1 MKILVTGATGYI
13 GGSVAAKLLAAGHRV
28 VGLTRSDDG
37 AAKLKALG
45 IEPLVGSLI
54 SLDLLAVAAR
64 GVDAVINA
72 ANSDDPFAVEAILP
86 ALEGTGKSFIHTSGS
101 SIIADRGAGNASDLV
116 FHEDTPYRSLPE
128 RQGRLAVEQLV
139 LSYGQRGVRTCVI
152 RPTLIYGTGLGLHKK
167 SIQVPRMLDLAISK
181 GKALHIGAGENIW
194 SNVHIDD
201 VTDLYL
207 LILEKAPPGSLF
219 YAENGECSMRAVA
232 QAISRLLGYGGKTE
246 SWPMA
251 EALKEWGISAHA
263 TFASNSRVS
272 ALKARKMLDWQPK
285 GVALL
290 EDIEHGSYRESQSAA
305 KA

>member
-13 GGSVAAKLLAAGHRV
+13 GGSVAAKLMAAGHEI

-37 AAKLKALG
+37 AARLKALG

-54 SLDLLAVAAR
+54 SLDLLAEAAR

-72 ANSDDPFAVEAILP
+72 VFVVVLFVVVVFLLV
-86 ALEGTGKSFIHTSGS
+86 LEGTGKSFIHTSGS
-101 SIIADRGAGNASDLV
+101 SIIAARAGGNGSNLV
-116 FHEDTPYRSLPE
+116 FHEDTPYRTLPE

-152 RPTLIYGTGLGLHKK
+152 RPTLIYGTGLGLHKN
-167 SIQVPRMLDLAISK
+167 SVQVPRMLDLAISK

-201 VTDLYL
+201 VADLYL
-207 LILEKAPPGSLF
+207 ALLEKAPAGSLF

-232 QAISRLLGYGGKTE
+232 QAIRRLLGYGGNTE

-272 ALKARKMLDWQPK
+272 ALKARRMLDWKPK

-290 EDIEHGSYRESQSAA
+290 DDIEHGSYREALRV
-305 KA
+305 

>member
-13 GGSVAAKLLAAGHRV
+13 GGSVSAKLLAAGHKV

-54 SLDLLAVAAR
+54 SLDLLADAAR

-86 ALEGTGKSFIHTSGS
+86 VLEGTGKMFIHTSGS
-101 SIIADRGAGNASDLV
+101 SIIADRAAGGASSLV
-116 FHEDTPYRSLPE
+116 FHEDTPYKSLPE

-152 RPTLIYGTGLGLHKK
+152 RPTLIYGTGLGPHKH
-167 SIQVPRMLDLAISK
+167 SIQVPRMLKLAIDK
-181 GKALHIGAGENIW
+181 GKALHIGPGENIW
-194 SNVHIDD
+194 SHVHIDD

-232 QAISRLLGYGGKTE
+232 QSISKLLGYGGKTE
-246 SWPMA
+246 IWPMA

-272 ALKARKMLDWQPK
+272 ALKARKMLDWKPR
-285 GVALL
+285 GRALL
-290 EDIEHGSYRESQSAA
+290 DDIENGSYRDSRP
-305 KA
+305 

>member
-13 GGSVAAKLLAAGHRV
+13 GGSVSAKLMAAGHKI

-37 AAKLKALG
+37 ASKLKELG

-54 SLDLLAVAAR
+54 SLDLLADAAR
-64 GVDAVINA
+64 SVDAVINA
-72 ANSDDPFAVEAILP
+72 ANADDPFAVEAMLP
-86 ALEGTGKSFIHTSGS
+86 ALEGTGKPFIHTSGS
-101 SIIADRGAGNASDLV
+101 SIIADRAAGAASDLI
-116 FHEDTPYRSLPE
+116 FHEDTPYKSLPE
-128 RQGRLAVEQLV
+128 REGRLAVEQLV
-139 LSYGQRGVRTCVI
+139 LSYGQRGVRSCVL
-152 RPTLIYGTGLGLHKK
+152 RPTLIYGTGLGLHKD
-167 SIQVPRMLDLAISK
+167 SVQVPRMLKLAVDK
-181 GKALHIGAGENIW
+181 GKALHIGPGENIW

-201 VTDLYL
+201 VTDLYM

-232 QAISRLLGYGGKTE
+232 QSISRLLGYGGKTE

-272 ALKARKMLDWQPK
+272 ALKARKMLDWKPSRP
-285 GVALL
+285 ALL
-290 EDIEHGSYRESQSAA
+290 DDIENGSYREGLQS
-305 KA
+305 